1 MPDIGEIAL
10 WGPIM
15 KIQRLDEVTSIPE
28 PRDLSPEELKEA
40 YALAKAAFTA
50 EDLQK
55 YTELDDGVPLEE
67 MLAEMEA
74 IQNQA
79 DQGTA

>member
-1 MPDIGEIAL
+1 
-10 WGPIM
+10 M
-15 KIQRLDEVTSIPE
+15 KIQKLDEVTSIPE
-28 PRDLSPEELKEA
+28 PRELSPEELKEA

-55 YTELDDGVPLEE
+55 YTELDEGVPLEE
-67 MLAEMEA
+67 LLAEMET
-74 IQNQA
+74 IQKQA